1 MCLLTTLMSCIFP
14 FLFFFFEINVRVVK
28 RRKKK
33 KGSWRKGMR
42 QVTLSS
48 KVRERP
54 EKGGKQKK
62 KKKRESLA
70 IDRDATPNNKHIK

>member
-1 MCLLTTLMSCIFP
+1 
-14 FLFFFFEINVRVVK
+14 
-28 RRKKK
+28 
-33 KGSWRKGMR
+33 MR